1 MRFLWFGR
9 KKAAAPQAQEHV
21 AVETWSVNNFVVVE
35 SPLAGAAGTTIE
47 SSTIYSYLATLAQQE
62 QRPASQALV
71 EFLQER
77 GFATLEISNY
87 AHSESLGYSC
97 KIGDTNATVLLGDPV
112 GIARVTT
119 PFHAEIAQA
128 IGAGANQVLA
138 IGGIAYAAFSIDS
151 TTE

>member
-9 KKAAAPQAQEHV
+9 KKAAAAQSQESV
-21 AVETWSVNNFVVVE
+21 AVETWRVNNFVVVE

-47 SSTIYSYLATLAQQE
+47 SSTIYSYLGTLAQQE
-62 QRPASQALV
+62 QTPASQALV

-77 GFATLEISNY
+77 GFVTLEITSY
-87 AHSESLGYSC
+87 SHSESLGYSC
-97 KIGDTNATVLLGDPV
+97 KVFDTSATVLLGGPA

-119 PFHAEIAQA
+119 PFHTEISQA
-128 IGAGANQVLA
+128 VGSGANQVLA
-138 IGGIAYAAFSIDS
+138 IDGIAYAAFSIDS